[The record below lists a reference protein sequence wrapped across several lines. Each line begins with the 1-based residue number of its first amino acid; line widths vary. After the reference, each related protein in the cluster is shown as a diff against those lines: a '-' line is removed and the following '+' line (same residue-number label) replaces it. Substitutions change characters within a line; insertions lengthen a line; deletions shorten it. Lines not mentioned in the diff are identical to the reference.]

1 MTVRC
6 RACHDELLKAC
17 VELAELKAEAE
28 RLRKQNKELH
38 TKLAKL
44 KAKTA
49 HHLRERDRYRD
60 LYTEAHRRVQELTAK
75 YVEF

>member
-6 RACHDELLKAC
+6 RVCHDELLKAC
-17 VELAELKAEAE
+17 AELGAATTEAE
-28 RLRKQNKELH
+28 RLRKQNRELH
-38 TKLAKL
+38 AKLAKL
-44 KAKTA
+44 KAKTT

>member
-1 MTVRC
+1 MT
-6 RACHDELLKAC
+6 AETNELIDALRQSLK
-17 VELAELKAEAE
+17 ENE
-28 RLRKQNKELH
+28 RLRKQNRELH
-38 TKLAKL
+38 AKL
-44 KAKTA
+44 VKLKPKMA